1 MSLQKGV
8 DGPSNDLGVVEMDV
22 VRSWHRTVLV
32 QRICAVRLHCCSV
45 QLLSV
50 PLLGV
55 RLHRNILASERHV
68 LEHLDQKVRTSNV
81 PAELEKELR
90 GKAVEGSHL

>member
-8 DGPSNDLGVVEMDV
+8 DGPSNDLRVVEMDV

-32 QRICAVRLHCCSV
+32 QRVRTVRFHCCSV
-45 QLLSV
+45 QFLSV

-55 RLHRNILASERHV
+55 RLHGNILASERHV
-68 LEHLDQKVRTSNV
+68 SENLDQKVRTSNV

>member
-1 MSLQKGV
+1 M
-8 DGPSNDLGVVEMDV
+8 EMF
-22 VRSWHRTVLV
+22 
-32 QRICAVRLHCCSV
+32 SV
-45 QLLSV
+45 K
-50 PLLGV
+50 
-55 RLHRNILASERHV
+55 RRHV